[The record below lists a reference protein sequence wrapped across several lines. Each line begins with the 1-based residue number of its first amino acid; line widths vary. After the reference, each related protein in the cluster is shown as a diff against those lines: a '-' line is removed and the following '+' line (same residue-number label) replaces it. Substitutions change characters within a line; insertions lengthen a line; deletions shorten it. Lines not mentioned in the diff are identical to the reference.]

1 MCVQNK
7 CEVDVEKTSTVTTFE
22 LFLTLYR
29 GPVDINMG
37 RPGDV
42 VKRRH
47 ENFLS
52 GSSGDVI

>member
-7 CEVDVEKTSTVTTFE
+7 GEIDVEKRSIMTTFE

-29 GPVDINMG
+29 GPVDVNMG
-37 RPGDV
+37 RLGDV
-42 VKRRH
+42 VKRRPK
-47 ENFLS
+47 NFLS